1 MFLSVRLT
9 TVSATVVV
17 LHLTGELDSTTAPVL
32 AATLEPLIESPVEQ
46 VIVGAGD
53 LWFCDLTGIDRL
65 AATHRA
71 LRVKG
76 GGLAVAE
83 AGSSLC
89 RLIELVTEHSRAPMR
104 VYATLEEALTA
115 AGVNPGDP
123 LPPARRHLP
132 RLRRLPRAQP
142 ARAGKHSRRRPGPAL
157 PELPAPPPASAAE
170 SGTNLTLVSAI
181 ARAHALREQAAT
193 QVEALKQ
200 RTHRYNQVRLTMLE
214 TRARCLAAVTTMRA
228 NRARAALTLS
238 ASAPPVPGSGH
249 LG

>member
-17 LHLTGELDSTTAPVL
+17 VHLTGELDSTTAPVL
-32 AATLEPLIESPVEQ
+32 AATLEPLTESPVEQ
-46 VIVGAGD
+46 VIVAAGD
-53 LWFCDLTGIDRL
+53 LWFCDLTGIDEL

-71 LRVKG
+71 LHAKG

-83 AGSSLC
+83 AGASLC

-104 VYATLEEALTA
+104 VYATLDEALA
-115 AGVNPGDP
+115 QAGVNPEDP
-123 LPPARRHLP
+123 VPPGRRHLP
-132 RLRRLPRAQP
+132 RLRRLPRTQP
-142 ARAGKHSRRRPGPAL
+142 ARPDRHPRWRPD
-157 PELPAPPPASAAE
+157 PAPPSATAAE
-170 SGTNLTLVSAI
+170 SGTNLTLVCSAI

-200 RTHRYNQVRLTMLE
+200 RTHRYHQVRLTMLE

-238 ASAPPVPGSGH
+238 ANAGRGNPG
-249 LG
+249 

>member
-17 LHLTGELDSTTAPVL
+17 IHLTGELDSTTAPVL
-32 AATLEPLIESPVEQ
+32 AATLEPLTESPVEQ
-46 VIVGAGD
+46 VIVAAGD
-53 LWFCDLTGIDRL
+53 LWFCDLTGIDEL

-71 LRVKG
+71 LHAKG

-83 AGSSLC
+83 AGASLC

-104 VYATLEEALTA
+104 VYATLDEALTE
-115 AGVNPGDP
+115 AGVHPEDP

-142 ARAGKHSRRRPGPAL
+142 ARADRRPRWRPD
-157 PELPAPPPASAAE
+157 PAPPSATAAE
-170 SGTNLTLVSAI
+170 SGTHLTRVCSAI

-200 RTHRYNQVRLTMLE
+200 RTHRYNQVWLTMLE

-238 ASAPPVPGSGH
+238 ANAGRGNPG
-249 LG
+249 